1 MLEQRP
7 VSSLVRQQLDA
18 QLRTDADFDAFC
30 LDCFQTV
37 YRRFGKGMERT
48 EKVNLLLSLEEP
60 SVVATQLRAWGLKPR
75 TGTFG
80 QSWRWLVVALVLL
93 GGLTTGA
100 LYLAVSRFSPDVK
113 PSPGVTPPVVTTPP
127 AVTTPRATSA
137 QPASGTNSGNAIVDS
152 PEAQMKNRATGAAKP
167 SGPVNSDNRIEG
179 SRGATMTNESN

>member
-7 VSSLVRQQLDA
+7 VSSSVRQQLDA

-30 LDCFQTV
+30 LDCFPTV

-75 TGTFG
+75 TETSG

-100 LYLAVSRFSPDVK
+100 LYLAVSRLSPDVK
-113 PSPGVTPPVVTTPP
+113 PSPAVTPP
-127 AVTTPRATSA
+127 AVTTSPATSA
-137 QPASGTNSGNAIVDS
+137 QPASGTNSGNVIVDS
-152 PEAQMKNRATGAAKP
+152 PDAQMKNRATGAAKP
-167 SGPVNSDNRIEG
+167 SGSVNSGNRIEG
-179 SRGATMTNESN
+179 SRGATINNEAN